1 MLHVSERVRDLAYRL
16 WEQDGCP
23 AGRELEHWLEAERRL
38 SAEQVAAPKAAAPK
52 KSRKAKK

>member
-1 MLHVSERVRDLAYRL
+1 MLHVSERIRDLAYRL

-38 SAEQVAAPKAAAPK
+38 SAEQVAAPKTAPK